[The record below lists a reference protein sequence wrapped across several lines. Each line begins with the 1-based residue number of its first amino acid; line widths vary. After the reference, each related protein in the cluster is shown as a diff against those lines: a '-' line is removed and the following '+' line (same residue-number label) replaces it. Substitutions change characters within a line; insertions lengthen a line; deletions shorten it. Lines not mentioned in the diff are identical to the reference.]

1 MQYADIIIDI
11 SHERL
16 DRSFQYR
23 IPEELCPSIR
33 IGSVV
38 AVPFG
43 NGARN
48 RQGFVVGLSDEPKLP
63 EEKIRDIVS
72 VNEKKVPVESQLIEL
87 AGWMRQHYGGTLTQS
102 LSTVL
107 PVKKKVQRRKIQP
120 REPEAERAEA
130 EKLPRKSDGT
140 NGSLASDDA
149 VPPLNT
155 AQQNAADT
163 FQKDYENG
171 VRKTYLLFGV
181 TGSGKTRV
189 YLEMIGAVLAAGRS
203 VIVLI
208 PEIALTRQN
217 IERFSERFGDRVAVL
232 HSRLSDGERYEV
244 YERAKRG
251 DIRIVL
257 GPRSALFVPF
267 SSIGLIVVDEEHET
281 SYKSEQVPK
290 YHAREVALQRAKMAD
305 ASVVLGSATPS
316 VDSLLRVKNGEYQML
331 SLPQRVKERPLPK
344 TTIVD
349 MREELKAG
357 NRSMISSLLR
367 EKIAGRLERQEQVL
381 LFLNRRGMAGFV
393 SCRSCGQVIKCPH
406 CDVSLHQH
414 RDGILRCHYCGH
426 NEPQPK
432 TCRSCGSKYI
442 GGFRAGT
449 QSIENL
455 LQKLYPK
462 ARILRMDADSTKH
475 KGDHDRILS
484 QFAAHKADILLG
496 TQMIVKGH
504 DFSDVTLVGVLAAD
518 LSLHGGDYT
527 GGERTFDL
535 LVQAGGRAG
544 RGERQGE
551 VIVQTYQPDH
561 YAITAAAKADVNG
574 FAERELAYRSLL
586 RYPPVAHILLVQ
598 IFSGDPEEGQAA
610 AQEIHAVV
618 AAEKGKKL
626 SVAKPT
632 AGMIAKMK
640 DRYRFAVYIKA
651 AEYDAL
657 VGVKDVIEAHTKEEP
672 FAGRFSRTRVFFD
685 FDPLGMF

>member
-1 MQYADIIIDI
+1 MSDAWMGQLRKAMRYADIIIDI

-23 IPEELCPSIR
+23 IPEALEASIR

-43 NGARN
+43 NGTRT

-63 EEKIRDIVS
+63 EEKLRDIVS

-87 AGWMRQHYGGTLTQS
+87 AGWMRHHYGGTLTQS

-107 PVKKKVQRRKIQP
+107 PVKKKVQRRKEQAKKP
-120 REPEAERAEA
+120 ERAESA
-130 EKLPRKSDGT
+130 K
-140 NGSLASDDA
+140 AA
-149 VPPLNT
+149 PPLNP
-155 AQQNAADT
+155 AQQHAVDA
-163 FQKDYENG
+163 FRGDYEKG
-171 VRKTYLLFGV
+171 IRKTYLLFGV

-189 YLEMIGAVLAAGRS
+189 YLEMIEGVLATGKS

-217 IERFSERFGDRVAVL
+217 IERFSARFGDMVAVL

-267 SSIGLIVVDEEHET
+267 SSVGLIVVDEEHET

-290 YHAREVALQRAKMAD
+290 YHAREVALQRAKMAG
-305 ASVVLGSATPS
+305 AAVVLGSATPS
-316 VDSLLRVKNGEYQML
+316 VDSLLCVKKGEYQLL
-331 SLPQRVKERPLPK
+331 SMPERVESRPLPV

-349 MREELKAG
+349 MRTELKEG

-367 EKIAGRLERQEQVL
+367 EKIADRLQRQEQVL
-381 LFLNRRGMAGFV
+381 LFLNRRGMAGFF
-393 SCRSCGQVIKCPH
+393 SCRSCGHVIKCPH

-426 NEPQPK
+426 KEVQPK
-432 TCRSCGSKYI
+432 TCPKCGSKYI

-449 QSIENL
+449 QSVENL
-455 LQKLYPK
+455 LQKLYPQV
-462 ARILRMDADSTKH
+462 RILRMDADSTKH

-484 QFAAHKADILLG
+484 QFAAHEADILLG

-504 DFSDVTLVGVLAAD
+504 DFAGVTLVGVLAAD

-527 GGERTFDL
+527 GSERTFDL

-544 RGERQGE
+544 RGERRGE
-551 VIVQTYQPDH
+551 VVVQTYQPQH
-561 YAITAAAKADVNG
+561 YAITAAANADVNG
-574 FAERELAYRSLL
+574 FAERELAFRELL

-598 IFSGDPEEGQAA
+598 IFSGAAEEGQAA
-610 AQEIHAVV
+610 AQEIHAAV
-618 AAEKGKKL
+618 AAKKGKRL

-632 AGMIAKMK
+632 EAMIAKMK
-640 DRYRFAVYIKA
+640 DRFRFAVYVKA

-657 VGVKDVIEAHTKEEP
+657 VEVKDEIEALTKEEP
-672 FAGRFSRTRVFFD
+672 FAGRFSHTRIFFD